1 MSVLCSFSISETVS
15 KILYQYRSPG
25 IGDSGF
31 QIKDDI
37 FDYFENKALGKPTG
51 NDMLEGKLTL
61 PAIYAL
67 NSTADAWAQEV
78 AVRIKEGTATSGEIA
93 RLIEFSKENGG
104 IEYAVEKMKFYKEK
118 ALDLLH
124 TITSGSDVCEALEA
138 YLDYVVDREK

>member
-1 MSVLCSFSISETVS
+1 MFGEYI
-15 KILYQYRSPG
+15 G
-25 IGDSGF
+25 ICF

>member
-1 MSVLCSFSISETVS
+1 MGTGSSC
-15 KILYQYRSPG
+15 Q
-25 IGDSGF
+25 
-31 QIKDDI
+31 
-37 FDYFENKALGKPTG
+37 NKGG
-51 NDMLEGKLTL
+51 
-61 PAIYAL
+61 YCY
-67 NSTADAWAQEV
+67 
-78 AVRIKEGTATSGEIA
+78 